1 MYYFRVPRSL
11 STCESEVRELMRAI
25 DSMVYA
31 KKKEWE
37 REKRELE
44 AKLSVR
50 SQELRITQ
58 STLEQRHQEV
68 H

>member
-1 MYYFRVPRSL
+1 
-11 STCESEVRELMRAI
+11 MRAI

-68 H
+68 L